1 MILCRGGVHES
12 RDCSEP
18 LYNLKNSYVDY
29 RATFYT
35 APCLTLPKTRT
46 TTQSCYTGVDLANK
60 KGVDLEGLNS
70 EKHLIFACFMLSVV
84 ECYSKNGSRGNLPHF
99 KFQLK

>member
-1 MILCRGGVHES
+1 MSTADFTFVFMILCHGGVHES
-12 RDCSEP
+12 HGCSEP
-18 LYNLKNSYVDY
+18 LYNLKNAYVDY

-35 APCLTLPKTRT
+35 APCLTLPKTHT

-70 EKHLIFACFMLSVV
+70 DLFLRASC
-84 ECYSKNGSRGNLPHF
+84 
-99 KFQLK
+99 